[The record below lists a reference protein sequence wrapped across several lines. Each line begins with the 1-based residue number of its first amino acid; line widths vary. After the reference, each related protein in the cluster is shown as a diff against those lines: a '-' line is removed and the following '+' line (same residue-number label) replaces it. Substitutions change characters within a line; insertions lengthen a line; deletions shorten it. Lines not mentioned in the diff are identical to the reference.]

1 MDSLMKQLNEPA
13 EYEADVVIIGFG
25 SAGGCAA
32 IEARDVGAEVVILEK
47 QPEDSHYSN
56 TRMSGGGF
64 HSPDP
69 SGDFESLKS
78 YAKAMFSGDNL
89 PHKLEGDQSEFAD
102 ELAELWARY
111 APQNAEFMRGLDP
124 GFKTVVSAGAAFP
137 EFPGA
142 VKSGYACVRSTYTGK
157 YDEDALAGRTS
168 DSAKS
173 AKQSGEAFHAC
184 MLTGI
189 QARNVPIHYGV
200 SAKELILD
208 ESGAVVGVIAVKM
221 DSRVRGNDG
230 HSVTERGSQRV
241 IYRARRAVIIAC
253 GGYEY
258 NVRMRKAF
266 LDGPGM
272 EGWAFYG
279 SPANTGDGIRM
290 AMRVGA
296 ALARVGSIAGR
307 VICAIPERR
316 HGLRIGLNTSG
327 VGKPNEIVVDNHGR
341 RYASERRITKDP
353 SRYIFYKEALQFDT
367 VTLSYPR
374 IPSWMIFDSVMMRR
388 GPIVSV
394 AAAAYNDIDWGED
407 NMNAL
412 RNGWILSGD
421 TLEQLAER
429 IREHTDNR
437 GKMDTAALNQ
447 AVEKWNGYCAAK
459 HDPDFEREVGT
470 MGPVSEPPF
479 YAIPLYPGGPN
490 TKGGLRADAQRRV
503 LDWDDKP
510 VPRLYAVGEI
520 CSVFQF
526 VYQGGGN
533 LAEGITFGRIA
544 GRNAAGEC
552 PVIFRAFATDYPE

>member
-1 MDSLMKQLNEPA
+1 MQLIEPA

-32 IEARDVGAEVVILEK
+32 IEACDLGVEVVILEK
-47 QPEDSHYSN
+47 QPENSHYSN

-69 SGDFESLKS
+69 AGDFESLKS

-111 APQNAEFMRGLDP
+111 APQNADFMRGLDP
-124 GFKTVVSAGAAFP
+124 GFQAVVSANAAFP

-142 VKSGYACVRSTYTGK
+142 ARSGYAVVRSTYTGQ
-157 YDEDALAGRTS
+157 YDEDALTGRTKET
-168 DSAKS
+168 AKS

-184 MLTGI
+184 MLTGV
-189 QARNVPIHYGV
+189 QSRNVPIHYGV
-200 SAKELILD
+200 AATDLILND
-208 ESGAVVGVIAVKM
+208 SGAVVGVRA
-221 DSRVRGNDG
+221 
-230 HSVTERGSQRV
+230 ECGSQRV
-241 IYRARRAVIIAC
+241 TYRARRAVIIAC

-266 LDGPGM
+266 LDGPGI

-290 AMRVGA
+290 ALRIGA

-307 VICAIPERR
+307 VICAVPERR
-316 HGLRIGLNTSG
+316 HGLRIGMNTSG

-353 SRYIFYKEALQFDT
+353 SRYIFYKEALRFDT

-388 GPIVSV
+388 GPVVSV
-394 AAAAYNDIDWGED
+394 AAAAYNGIDWGAD

-421 TLEQLAER
+421 TLEQLAQR
-429 IREHTDNR
+429 IHGHPDNR
-437 GKMDTAALNQ
+437 GKMDAAALSH
-447 AVEKWNGYCAAK
+447 AVETWNRFCAAG
-459 HDPDFEREVGT
+459 HDSDFEREVGT
-470 MGPVSEPPF
+470 MGPVSEPPY

-503 LDWDDKP
+503 LDWDDRP
-510 VPRLYAVGEI
+510 IPRLYAVGEI

-533 LAEGITFGRIA
+533 LAEGIAFGRVA
-544 GRNAAGEC
+544 GRNAATER
-552 PVIFRAFATDYPE
+552 PLASEHRKTISIS

>member
-1 MDSLMKQLNEPA
+1 MQLIEAA
-13 EYEADVVIIGFG
+13 EYEADVVVIGFG

-32 IEARDVGAEVVILEK
+32 IEARGLGAEVVILEK
-47 QPEDSHYSN
+47 QPEHSHYSN

-69 SGDFESLKS
+69 AGDFESLKS

-111 APQNAEFMRGLDP
+111 APHNADFMRGLDP
-124 GFKTVVSAGAAFP
+124 GFKAVVSANAAFP

-142 VKSGYACVRSTYTGK
+142 ARSGYAVVRSTYTGQ
-157 YDEDALAGRTS
+157 YDEDALTGRTK

-184 MLTGI
+184 MLTGV
-189 QARNVPIHYGV
+189 QSRNVPIHYGV
-200 SAKELILD
+200 AARDLILD
-208 ESGAVVGVIAVKM
+208 DGGAVVGVQAER
-221 DSRVRGNDG
+221 DSRR
-230 HSVTERGSQRV
+230 VT
-241 IYRARRAVIIAC
+241 YRARRAVIIAC

-258 NVRMRKAF
+258 NARMRKAF

-290 AMRVGA
+290 ALRIGA

-316 HGLRIGLNTSG
+316 LGLRIGMNTSG

-353 SRYIFYKEALQFDT
+353 SRYIFYKEALLFDT

-374 IPSWMIFDSVMMRR
+374 IPSWMIFDSVMIRR

-394 AAAAYNDIDWGED
+394 AAAAYNGIDWGQD

-412 RNGWILSGD
+412 RNGWILAGD
-421 TLEQLAER
+421 TVEQLAQR
-429 IREHTDNR
+429 IREHPDNR
-437 GKMDTAALNQ
+437 GSMDTAALSH
-447 AVEKWNGYCAAK
+447 AVETWNRFCAAG
-459 HDPDFEREVGT
+459 HDTDFEREAGT
-470 MGPVSEPPF
+470 MGPVAEPPF

-503 LDWDDKP
+503 LDWDDRP
-510 VPRLYAVGEI
+510 IPRLYAVGEI

-533 LAEGITFGRIA
+533 LAEGIAFGRIA
-544 GRNAAGEC
+544 GSNAAREL
-552 PVIFRAFATDYPE
+552 A

>member
-1 MDSLMKQLNEPA
+1 MDGTVKKTQTKDTA

-25 SAGGCAA
+25 AAGGCAA
-32 IEARDVGAEVVILEK
+32 IEASDAGADVVILEK
-47 QPEDSHYSN
+47 QPESSHFSN

-64 HSPDP
+64 HSPEP

-102 ELAELWARY
+102 ELAELWARHS
-111 APQNAEFMRGLDP
+111 PHNADFMRGLDP
-124 GFKTVVSAGAAFP
+124 AFKAVVSANAAFS

-142 VKSGYACVRSTYTGK
+142 AKSGYAVVRSTYTGK
-157 YDEDALAGRTS
+157 YDEDAKAGRTA
-168 DSAKS
+168 DSAKTE
-173 AKQSGEAFHAC
+173 KQSGEAFHAC
-184 MLTGI
+184 MLTGV
-189 QARNVPIHYGV
+189 QARDIPIHYGA
-200 SAKELILD
+200 SAKDLILD
-208 ESGAVVGVIAVKM
+208 GSGAVAGVYAERGTQ
-221 DSRVRGNDG
+221 RVR
-230 HSVTERGSQRV
+230 
-241 IYRARRAVIIAC
+241 YRARRGVIIAS
-253 GGYEY
+253 GGFEY
-258 NVRMRKAF
+258 NARMRKAF
-266 LDGPGM
+266 LDGPGI

-290 AMRVGA
+290 ALRIGA
-296 ALARVGSIAGR
+296 ALCRVGSVAGR

-327 VGKPNEIVVDNHGR
+327 VGKPNEIVVDNLGR

-367 VTLSYPR
+367 TTLSYPR
-374 IPSWMIFDSVMMRR
+374 IPSWMVFDSVMMRR

-394 AAAAYNDIDWGED
+394 GAAAYNGIDWGED

-412 RNGWILSGD
+412 RNGWILKGD
-421 TLEQLAER
+421 TLEELAER
-429 IREHTDNR
+429 IRRHPDN
-437 GKMDTAALNQ
+437 KEQMDTAVLGQ
-447 AVEKWNGYCAAK
+447 AIDRWNRFCAERQ
-459 HDPDFEREVGT
+459 DTDFQREAAT

-479 YAIPLYPGGPN
+479 FAIPLYPGGPN

-510 VPRLYAVGEI
+510 IPRLYAVGEI

-533 LAEGITFGRIA
+533 LAEGITFGRLA
-544 GRNAAGEC
+544 GRNAAAERPRSEEG
-552 PVIFRAFATDYPE
+552 RAVAVGAH

>member
-1 MDSLMKQLNEPA
+1 MASKTVTQHD
-13 EYEADVVIIGFG
+13 ADVVIIGFG
-25 SAGGCAA
+25 AAGGCAA
-32 IEARDVGAEVVILEK
+32 TEAHDRGAEVVILEK
-47 QPEDSHYSN
+47 QPEATHHSN

-69 SGDFESLKS
+69 QGDFDALKE

-89 PHKLEGDQSEFAD
+89 PYKLEGDQSEFAD
-102 ELAELWARY
+102 ELAELWARH
-111 APQNAEFMRGLDP
+111 APQNVAFMQSLDP
-124 GFKTVVSAGAAFP
+124 GFLAVVSAGVAFP

-142 VKSGYACVRSTYTGK
+142 ARSGYACVRSTYTGK
-157 YDEDALAGRTS
+157 YDEDALTGRTKET
-168 DSAKS
+168 AKS
-173 AKQSGEAFHAC
+173 GKQSGEAFHAC
-184 MLTGI
+184 MLTGVAERRI
-189 QARNVPIHYGV
+189 PIHYGV
-200 SAKELILD
+200 SAQELLTD
-208 ESGAVVGVIAVKM
+208 EAGAVVGVQASRGAERIA
-221 DSRVRGNDG
+221 
-230 HSVTERGSQRV
+230 
-241 IYRARRAVIIAC
+241 YRARRGVIIAA

-258 NVRMRKAF
+258 NARMRKAF
-266 LDGPGM
+266 LDGPGR

-290 AMRVGA
+290 ALKIGA
-296 ALARVGSIAGR
+296 ALCRVGSVAGR

-316 HGLRIGLNTSG
+316 NGLRIGMNTSG

-367 VTLSYPR
+367 RTLTYPR
-374 IPSWMIFDSVMMRR
+374 IPSWMIFDRTMLER

-394 AAAAYNDIDWGED
+394 AAAAYNGIDWGED
-407 NMNAL
+407 NGKAL
-412 RNGWILSGD
+412 ANGWILQGD

-429 IREHTDNR
+429 IRAHCDNR
-437 GKMDTAALNQ
+437 GAMDADALRASVQ
-447 AVEKWNGYCAAK
+447 RWNEACLAK
-459 HDPDFEREVGT
+459 HDPDFEREPGT
-470 MGPVSEPPF
+470 MGPVARAPF

-510 VPRLYAVGEI
+510 IARLYAAGEI

-533 LAEGITFGRIA
+533 LAEGIVFGRVA
-544 GRNAAGEC
+544 GRNAAAET
-552 PVIFRAFATDYPE
+552 PLHSEVDVRHVHAVRTS

>member
-1 MDSLMKQLNEPA
+1 MAPNAATQA
-13 EYEADVVIIGFG
+13 EADVVIIGFG
-25 SAGGCAA
+25 AAGGCAA
-32 IEARDVGAEVVILEK
+32 IEAHDQGAEVVVLEK
-47 QPEDSHYSN
+47 QPEATHHSN

-69 SGDFESLKS
+69 SGDFDSLKE

-89 PHKLEGDQSEFAD
+89 PYKLEGDQSEFAD

-111 APQNAEFMRGLDP
+111 APKNVAFMQSLDP
-124 GFKTVVSAGAAFP
+124 GFLAVVSAAAAFP

-142 VKSGYACVRSTYTGK
+142 AKSGYACVRSTYTGK
-157 YDEDALAGRTS
+157 YDEDALTGRTK
-168 DSAKS
+168 DTAK
-173 AKQSGEAFHAC
+173 AGKQSGEAFHAC

-189 QARNVPIHYGV
+189 QARRIPVHYGV
-200 SAKELILD
+200 SAQDLLTD
-208 ESGAVVGVIAVKM
+208 AHGAVVGVRA
-221 DSRVRGNDG
+221 S
-230 HSVTERGSQRV
+230 RGSEPV
-241 IYRARRAVIIAC
+241 AYRARRGVIITA

-258 NVRMRKAF
+258 NARMRKAF
-266 LDGPGM
+266 LDGPGR

-290 AMRVGA
+290 ALKIGA
-296 ALARVGSIAGR
+296 ALCRVGSVAGR

-316 HGLRIGLNTSG
+316 NGLRIGMNTSG

-367 VTLSYPR
+367 RTLTYPR
-374 IPSWMIFDSVMMRR
+374 IPSWMVFDRTMLER
-388 GPIVSV
+388 GPIVSI
-394 AAAAYNDIDWGED
+394 AAAAYNGIDWGED
-407 NMNAL
+407 NGKAL
-412 RNGWILSGD
+412 AHGWILQGE

-429 IREHTDNR
+429 IGAHCDNR
-437 GKMDTAALNQ
+437 GAMDADALRASVERWNAA
-447 AVEKWNGYCAAK
+447 CAAR
-459 HDPDFEREVGT
+459 HDPDFEREPGT
-470 MGPVSEPPF
+470 MGPVARAPF

-503 LDWDDKP
+503 LDWDDNP
-510 VPRLYAVGEI
+510 IPRLYAAGEI

-533 LAEGITFGRIA
+533 LAEGIVFGRVA
-544 GRNAAGEC
+544 GRNAAAEKARHAQEEVRRVHGL
-552 PVIFRAFATDYPE
+552 RAS